1 MEQEDIK
8 LIEAARSNKAAF
20 EALYQKYTQKV
31 YNYFWYRVGHNKE
44 IAEDL
49 MQQTF
54 LKAFQHLQEFEVR
67 DASYLT
73 YLLKIAH
80 NTLVNYYRVPKPIP
94 LSLLHEIP
102 GESSFRIHKRH
113 DATLLWRAVRQMPEA
128 EKNALLL
135 KYQKELSIKEVAHIM
150 EKSENAVKLILSRAR
165 KNLASNPRL
174 SRSPSF

>member
-1 MEQEDIK
+1 MAQ
-8 LIEAARSNKAAF
+8 LAAGKFAPPAAADWGKQLT
-20 EALYQKYTQKV
+20 EREIAVAQAAAA
-31 YNYFWYRVGHNKE
+31 GAHNKE

-113 DATLLWRAVRQMPEA
+113 DATLLWRAVRQRPEA

-135 KYQKELSIKEVAHIM
+135 KYQKELSIIERFFIG
-150 EKSENAVKLILSRAR
+150 
-165 KNLASNPRL
+165 
-174 SRSPSF
+174 